1 MTQRF
6 LKANGQPAPSV
17 IPIYQSEMRAKLPA
31 CLEEVERCQQI
42 LSRRKTGQGQAT
54 RKHKRKKGKALA
66 DEEEVE
72 RVDKGQRGAERD
84 KDEGRVKRCCIV
96 LVKVKSHELN

>member
-54 RKHKRKKGKALA
+54 RKHKRKKQGKALA

-72 RVDKGQRGAERD
+72 RAED
-84 KDEGRVKRCCIV
+84 DDDASPTLASCHLLICDCT
-96 LVKVKSHELN
+96 KVCA